1 MTDTFDFKKRDT
13 SSRDYS
19 KGITL
24 HAGLIVILQFLGS
37 RSRKPTLVK
46 FGIPVTGVFHI
57 FGTNIV
63 HNFNTNLTDIY
74 THLKGAAVIVF
85 VEL

>member
-1 MTDTFDFKKRDT
+1 MTDACDFKKRDT

-37 RSRKPTLVK
+37 RSRRPTLVK
-46 FGIPVTGVFHI
+46 VGIPVTGVCSMFLAPTSYTTLT
-57 FGTNIV
+57 GVLV
-63 HNFNTNLTDIY
+63 HSSGSVVALLRTGN
-74 THLKGAAVIVF
+74 K
-85 VEL
+85 